1 MISVKLLPVLG
12 KLKVHHLLQLHRRKF
27 QTFSNNTKTYR
38 KQILSFRISPKMNSI
53 KNIFF
58 YQMQFVNMYINTN

>member
-58 YQMQFVNMYINTN
+58 LSNAVCKYVHKY